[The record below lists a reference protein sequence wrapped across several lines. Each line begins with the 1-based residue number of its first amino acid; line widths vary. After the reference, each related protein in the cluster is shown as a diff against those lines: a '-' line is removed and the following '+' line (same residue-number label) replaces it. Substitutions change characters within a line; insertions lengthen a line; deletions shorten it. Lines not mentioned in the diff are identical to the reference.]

1 MTGGTARRPFSSL
14 GDQQLLEQTR
24 RLAANQRGLE
34 VHILDHLDEIDR
46 RGLALRRGFSS
57 LFDYAVREL
66 RFTDAAAQRRIQT
79 MRLCRRH
86 GWVRAM
92 LHSGE
97 LSVTSAAQLE
107 TAFGAA
113 ERQCRRASA
122 PVDQER
128 CQALHGLPAV
138 PSGAGDQDAEASGAG
153 MAGAAAVAASAPPG
167 VAAVAQELGDARG
180 CGARHTGSD
189 GCRRLSVEPEVRSLD
204 DAGSREERHAE
215 RDRCRRSSADSE
227 AQSLGDAG
235 GRGDRHTESD
245 RCRPSSDGLAAQSS
259 RGVGG
264 REDRYD
270 GNDGCRRL
278 SAGPEARS
286 LGDAGGREERDAESD
301 RCRRSSDGSAAVGA
315 RPAAAG
321 AQPVGRW
328 DSSAATSGAA
338 PASTAAT
345 LHAPP
350 PAAPGRVPRPGLTG
364 TEAATTPVVPVTSH
378 AAAQHRG
385 ARHGDALPARRES
398 SGAAGHSPAPL
409 RASGAA
415 VASSDQG
422 PAAPLLPPARGA
434 EPGPLPVVAPSEPRL
449 TAALAPAPSRG
460 DRNPEP
466 CSDPELRSGPERS
479 AGPVSAAALLHP
491 RRQRELIEQA
501 AGMTTRQVAGLLASA
516 APQVAPPR
524 DTLRAVAPDRYT
536 LKVSIDQECEQ
547 GLRHLKD
554 LRSHVD
560 PRMSWGDLVARLVR
574 EAVARHDPRGGG
586 GRRGRTG
593 GTAASSRR
601 ERTGTPSV
609 VAAAAAGGEQPRAA
623 TIRNAAGVRGVAPA
637 APTGGARSV
646 GARAGAAVSAPPA
659 VTAAPEGR
667 SAGGGPA
674 HGTGA
679 TRIPRA
685 TTAPPRLASGGPA
698 GGADATGI
706 RRATSAAPKLV
717 SGGSADG
724 ADATPIRS
732 ATTAAPELVS
742 GGSADGADATPI
754 RSATTAAPELVSGG
768 SADGADATPIR
779 SATTA
784 APELASGGSADGA
797 DATPIRSATTAAP
810 RLVSGDPADDAGATR
825 IPRAT
830 TAAPKLAGGVPPAR
844 GAGGTP
850 GRASPQCTRD
860 APLGPRRSPP
870 RRTIPAA
877 VRRYVWLRDG
887 GRCRYRDPLTGRRCN
902 SSHLLQIHHLLPVAE
917 GGGPEPENLVLAC
930 LAHHRM
936 CHA

>member
-113 ERQCRRASA
+113 ERTCRRESA
-122 PVDQER
+122 TVDPER
-128 CQALHGLPAV
+128 CEDLHGLPGA
-138 PSGAGDQDAEASGAG
+138 PSAAGDQDGEASGAG
-153 MAGAAAVAASAPPG
+153 MAGAAAVTASAPPG
-167 VAAVAQELGDARG
+167 VAAVDQEPGSLGDARG
-180 CGARHTGSD
+180 RGARHTVSD
-189 GCRRLSVEPEVRSLD
+189 RGGPSADEPEVRSLD
-204 DAGSREERHAE
+204 DAGSHEDRHAV
-215 RDRCRRSSADSE
+215 
-227 AQSLGDAG
+227 
-235 GRGDRHTESD
+235 SD
-245 RCRPSSDGLAAQSS
+245 RCRPSSDGSAARSSCAAGSHEDRHTVNDRCRPSSDEPAAQ
-259 RGVGG
+259 
-264 REDRYD
+264 
-270 GNDGCRRL
+270 
-278 SAGPEARS
+278 S
-286 LGDAGGREERDAESD
+286 LGDAGGREERHTVSD
-301 RCRRSSDGSAAVGA
+301 RCRRLSDDAAAVGA

-328 DSSAATSGAA
+328 DLSAATSGAA

-364 TEAATTPVVPVTSH
+364 NEAAATPVVPAASL
-378 AAAQHRG
+378 AAARHRG
-385 ARHGDALPARRES
+385 ARHADALPARRES
-398 SGAAGHSPAPL
+398 SGAAGRCPAPL
-409 RASGAA
+409 RPPGAA
-415 VASSDQG
+415 VAASDQG
-422 PAAPLLPPARGA
+422 PAAPPPPPASGA
-434 EPGPLPVVAPSEPRL
+434 EPVPLPVVAPSEPRL

-460 DRNPEP
+460 DRKPELCSNPEL
-466 CSDPELRSGPERS
+466 CSSPERS
-479 AGPVSAAALLHP
+479 AGPASAAALLHP

-516 APQVAPPR
+516 APQVVPPR
-524 DTLRAVAPDRYT
+524 DTLRAVAPDRFT

-547 GLRHLKD
+547 GLRHLKN
-554 LRSHVD
+554 LLSHVD

-586 GRRGRTG
+586 DRRGRTG

-623 TIRNAAGVRGVAPA
+623 TTRNAAGVRGVAPA
-637 APTGGARSV
+637 APAGGASSV
-646 GARAGAAVSAPPA
+646 GTRAGAAASAPPA
-659 VTAAPEGR
+659 VAAAPEGR

-674 HGTGA
+674 DSAGA
-679 TRIPRA
+679 TRIRPA
-685 TTAPPRLASGGPA
+685 TATAPKLASGDPA
-698 GGADATGI
+698 DDAG
-706 RRATSAAPKLV
+706 
-717 SGGSADG
+717 
-724 ADATPIRS
+724 ATPIRS
-732 ATTAAPELVS
+732 ATTAAPK
-742 GGSADGADATPI
+742 
-754 RSATTAAPELVSGG
+754 
-768 SADGADATPIR
+768 
-779 SATTA
+779 
-784 APELASGGSADGA
+784 LA
-797 DATPIRSATTAAP
+797 
-810 RLVSGDPADDAGATR
+810 SGDPADDAGATPIR
-825 IPRAT
+825 SVTAAAPKLASGDPADDAGAT
-830 TAAPKLAGGVPPAR
+830 PIRSVTAAAPKLASGDPADDAGATPIRSVTAAAPKLASGDPADDAGATPIRSVTAAAPKLAGDGSAGGADATRIRRATATAPKLASGVRCAR

-850 GRASPQCTRD
+850 GGASPRCTRD
-860 APLGPRRSPP
+860 APLGPRRPSP

-877 VRRYVWLRDG
+877 VRRLVWLRDG

-917 GGGPEPENLVLAC
+917 GGGPEAENLALAC

-936 CHA
+936 CHGYGPAPPPEPSR

>member
-1 MTGGTARRPFSSL
+1 MTGGTGRRPFSSL

-128 CQALHGLPAV
+128 CQALHGLPAA
-138 PSGAGDQDAEASGAG
+138 PSAAGDRDAEASGAGAG
-153 MAGAAAVAASAPPG
+153 MAGAAAVAASTPPG
-167 VAAVAQELGDARG
+167 VAAVAQELGDAGGR
-180 CGARHTGSD
+180 GARHT
-189 GCRRLSVEPEVRSLD
+189 V
-204 DAGSREERHAE
+204 
-215 RDRCRRSSADSE
+215 
-227 AQSLGDAG
+227 
-235 GRGDRHTESD
+235 SD
-245 RCRPSSDGLAAQSS
+245 RCRPS
-259 RGVGG
+259 
-264 REDRYD
+264 
-270 GNDGCRRL
+270 

-286 LGDAGGREERDAESD
+286 LGDAGSREERHAERD

-364 TEAATTPVVPVTSH
+364 SEPATTPVVPVASH
-378 AAAQHRG
+378 AAARHRG
-385 ARHGDALPARRES
+385 ARHADALPGRRES
-398 SGAAGHSPAPL
+398 SGAAWHSPAPL
-409 RASGAA
+409 RAPGAA

-422 PAAPLLPPARGA
+422 PAAPLPPPASGA
-434 EPGPLPVVAPSEPRL
+434 EPEPLPVVAPSEPRL
-449 TAALAPAPSRG
+449 TAAPAPAPSRG
-460 DRNPEP
+460 DRNPERCSNPEP
-466 CSDPELRSGPERS
+466 CSDPELRSGPEPRC

-516 APQVAPPR
+516 APQVVPPR

-547 GLRHLKD
+547 GLRQLKD
-554 LRSHVD
+554 LWSHVD

-574 EAVARHDPRGGG
+574 EAVARHDPRRGG

-623 TIRNAAGVRGVAPA
+623 TIRTAAGVRGVAPA

-646 GARAGAAVSAPPA
+646 GARAGAAASAPPA
-659 VTAAPEGR
+659 VAAAPEDR

-674 HGTGA
+674 DSA
-679 TRIPRA
+679 V
-685 TTAPPRLASGGPA
+685 
-698 GGADATGI
+698 
-706 RRATSAAPKLV
+706 AAPKLV
-717 SGGSADG
+717 GGGPADG
-724 ADATPIRS
+724 ADATPVRRV
-732 ATTAAPELVS
+732 TA
-742 GGSADGADATPI
+742 
-754 RSATTAAPELVSGG
+754 
-768 SADGADATPIR
+768 
-779 SATTA
+779 A

-797 DATPIRSATTAAP
+797 DAT
-810 RLVSGDPADDAGATR
+810 R

-830 TAAPKLAGGVPPAR
+830 TAARKLASGDPADGAGATRIRSATAAAPELASGGPADGTGATRIRPPTTAAPKLASGVPPAR

-850 GRASPQCTRD
+850 GGASPQCTRD
-860 APLGPRRSPP
+860 VPLGARRSPP
-870 RRTIPAA
+870 RRSIPAA
-877 VRRYVWLRDG
+877 VRRHVWLRDG
-887 GRCRYRDPLTGRRCN
+887 GRCCYRDPLTGRRCN
-902 SSHLLQIHHLLPVAE
+902 SSHLLQIHHLLPVADE
-917 GGGPEPENLVLAC
+917 GGPEAENLALAC

-936 CHA
+936 CHGNGPAPPSEPPR